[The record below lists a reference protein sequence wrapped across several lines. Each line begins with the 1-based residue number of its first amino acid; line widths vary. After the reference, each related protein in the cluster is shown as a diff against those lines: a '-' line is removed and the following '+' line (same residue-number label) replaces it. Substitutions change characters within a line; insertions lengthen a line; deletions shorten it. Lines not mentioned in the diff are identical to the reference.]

1 MKEYIIAMPVSKLK
15 SALVALDE
23 ARRVHT
29 AIDEEV
35 AALPALNAVDH
46 GRIAIENREKA
57 LAAFDARKKEA
68 SEKALRVLEHEYES
82 AVTEIDRQTL
92 PTGAD
97 ITGENEADFKLLEY
111 GLVKTPIALSR
122 IAAAHDMP
130 AFRTMVQEY
139 AKKREWDGFSFFDKE
154 ETLRK
159 FIDEFFS
166 VCRKAADSP
175 RGYYGMLLEQDNEIQ
190 KEAIASGLAEEYRKG
205 LETGV

>member
-15 SALVALDE
+15 SALTALDE
-23 ARRVHT
+23 ARKVHT
-29 AIDEEV
+29 SIDEEI

-46 GRIAIENREKA
+46 GRLAIENREKV

-68 SEKALRVLEHEYES
+68 SEKALRVIEHEYES
-82 AVTEIDRQTL
+82 AVTEVDRQTL

-97 ITGENEADFKLLEY
+97 ITGANEADFKLLEY

-122 IAAAHDMP
+122 IAEAHDVP

-139 AKKREWDGFSFFDKE
+139 AKKREWEGFSFFDKE

-159 FIDEFFS
+159 FIDDFFS
-166 VCRKAADSP
+166 LCRKAATAP
-175 RGYYGMLLEQDNEIQ
+175 KGYYGMLLEQDEELSRQ
-190 KEAIASGLAEEYRKG
+190 ATASGLTYEYQKG
-205 LETGV
+205 IETGV